1 MEVSVRE
8 IDIDDLGSGESA
20 PEPYKCGL
28 VAMVGLPNAGK
39 STLVNALVGEKV
51 SAISPIP
58 QTTRTLIRGIL
69 TEPRGQIVFLD
80 TPGIHR
86 LSHAFNHLMVDMS
99 REALLGAHVIV
110 WVISLDPMPSRD
122 DVDRMRN
129 LLLPILDGRPLL
141 IAATKMDKTGG
152 QGMIPR
158 LLEIESWGLPGE
170 IIPVSGAKNKNL
182 DRFLDVVFR
191 HLPEG
196 ENLFDPELYTNQT
209 VRQLVREL
217 IQEKIFWSLREE
229 VPHQS
234 AVMIEEYLEPEG
246 PKGITTIRGV
256 IIVERDS
263 QKAIMIGSG
272 GERIRDVSE
281 KARLEIERLV
291 GGKVFLRMLVKVE
304 PAWRDNPRILR
315 ELGYIGE

>member
-1 MEVSVRE
+1 MKTSEL
-8 IDIDDLGSGESA
+8 DDLYSEDQEI
-20 PEPYKCGL
+20 EPYKCGI

-39 STLVNALVGEKV
+39 STLVNAIVGEKV

-69 TEPRGQIVFLD
+69 TEPRGQIVLLD

-86 LSHAFNHLMVDMS
+86 LSHAFNHLMVDKA
-99 REALLGAHVIV
+99 REALLGSHVIV
-110 WVISLDPMPSRD
+110 WVVSLDPMPSKE
-122 DVDRMRN
+122 DVTRMKD
-129 LLLPILDGRPLL
+129 LLLPILDGRPLV

-170 IIPVSGAKNKNL
+170 IVPVSGAKNKNL
-182 DRFLDVVFR
+182 DRFNSVLFQ
-191 HLPEG
+191 HLPAG

-209 VRQLVREL
+209 IRQLVREL
-217 IQEKIFWSLREE
+217 IQEKIFWGLREE

-234 AVMIEEYLEPEG
+234 AVMVEEFVEPQG
-246 PKGITTIRGV
+246 PKGITTILGS
-256 IIVERDS
+256 ILVERDS

-272 GERIRDVSE
+272 GDRIRDVSE
-281 KARLEIERLV
+281 KARLEIEGLV
-291 GGKVFLRMLVKVE
+291 GGKVFLRLVVKVE

-315 ELGYIGE
+315 ELGYVGE